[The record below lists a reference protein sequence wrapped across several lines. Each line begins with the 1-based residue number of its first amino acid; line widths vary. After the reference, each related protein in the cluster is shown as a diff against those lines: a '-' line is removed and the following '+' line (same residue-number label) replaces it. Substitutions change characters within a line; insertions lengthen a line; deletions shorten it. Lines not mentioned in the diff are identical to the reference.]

1 MELVREKGL
10 SVRSID
16 VVVETELPRLKPHR
30 AAMRARLAQLFAVDP
45 DRVNLKGKSAEGLD
59 AIGNQ
64 LAIRATVVALL
75 G

>member
-1 MELVREKGL
+1 
-10 SVRSID
+10 
-16 VVVETELPRLKPHR
+16 
-30 AAMRARLAQLFAVDP
+30 MRARLAQLFAVDP

-75 G
+75 GCRARSSSGRL